1 MKKILLCLLALACSL
16 NLVTAQNYE
25 FKNGNWYNGEGFTSG
40 AWYVSKGVFSKKA
53 PSKIDSVIDLRG
65 QWVVPPMGDA
75 FCSSVADNPS
85 ADNTVKLYSEE
96 GIFYL
101 QVLSN
106 TLEGRTDAQKALRK
120 NGAPDATYANG
131 GFTCNLGY
139 PFIKFEAPAQGIRNP
154 QMIAERY
161 GFIKEQRK
169 MLGNGYWFIDSKD
182 ALEKNWIKVREQKPD
197 VISIYLLDS
206 QNSGGK
212 ESKGLTPD
220 IAKLVVKKAHKSGLR
235 VYAHV
240 ETADDVRLGLKLG
253 VDGFANIPGYN
264 WDGTGDTKKYEL
276 TEADLKQLAKKKT
289 VIIPLLAHGQTI
301 GAREAVQQF
310 HAKILKQLLDK
321 NLNMVIGSDDVQRTT
336 RSELNYWYTV
346 GYIEYPKILKV
357 LCENT
362 PRAIFPKRKVG
373 KIADGFEASFLVLSD
388 NPINN
393 ILKLRASSFKVKNG
407 QFLK

>member
-1 MKKILLCLLALACSL
+1 
-16 NLVTAQNYE
+16 
-25 FKNGNWYNGEGFTSG
+25 
-40 AWYVSKGVFSKKA
+40 
-53 PSKIDSVIDLRG
+53 
-65 QWVVPPMGDA
+65 MGDA

-85 ADNTVKLYSEE
+85 ADNTVKLYGEE

-120 NGAPDATYANG
+120 TGAPDATYANG

-182 ALEKNWIKVREQKPD
+182 ALEKIWIKVREQKPD

-220 IAKLVVKKAHKSGLR
+220 MAKLVVKKAHKSGLR

-289 VIIPLLAHGQTI
+289 VIIPLLAHGQTA

-373 KIADGFEASFLVLSD
+373 KIEDGFEASFLVLSD